1 MLMPT
6 LDKAKEDDGEQ
17 RIFPK
22 VESGITK
29 NKGQGSYSQARKSG
43 SKQGTYA
50 SSRQKVGMTVW
61 SM

>member
-1 MLMPT
+1 MPT

-29 NKGQGSYSQARKSG
+29 NKGQGTTPRQG
-43 SKQGTYA
+43 NQGQSKGHMHP
-50 SSRQKVGMTVW
+50 RDRR
-61 SM
+61 